1 MEAGGGGRPDHHVRR
16 HHRPFYLH
24 QLEKTVIPLL
34 QYFINFQ
41 GKERQKLA
49 QRRGSKAQRELGAV
63 PAGRHHQV
71 RDHRREGKEGRLPE
85 NKEQAERQEN
95 EL

>member
-24 QLEKTVIPLL
+24 QLEEEVVPLL
-34 QYFINFQ
+34 QYFQHFQ
-41 GKERQKLA
+41 GQKLT
-49 QRRGSKAQRELGAV
+49 QRRGEVQRELGAV

-71 RDHRREGKEGRLPE
+71 WDHRRQRKEGRLPE